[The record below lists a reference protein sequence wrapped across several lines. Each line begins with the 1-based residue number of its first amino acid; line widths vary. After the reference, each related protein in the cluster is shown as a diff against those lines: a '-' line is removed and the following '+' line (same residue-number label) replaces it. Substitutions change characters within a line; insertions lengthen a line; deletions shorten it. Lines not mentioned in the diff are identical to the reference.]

1 MKLNN
6 LLLPE
11 IEKLDI
17 FSDNLKSIIKQINLS
32 QTNNKIQ
39 DIINSFLNPQKVQFK
54 YAHNY
59 TKTIKNYEEFE
70 NKLTTYF

>member
-1 MKLNN
+1 MRLNN

-17 FSDNLKSIIKQINLS
+17 FSHNLKSIIKQINLP
-32 QTNNKIQ
+32 QTSNKIQ
-39 DIINSFLNPQKVQFK
+39 DIINSFLNPQKAKFK
-54 YAHNY
+54 YGHNY